1 MSQEKGGEER
11 RGEKEKMKRN
21 KKVRI
26 RIEEKD
32 RTGRVPLFSVSL
44 YFFLIFLLFY
54 VENNDTK

>member
-1 MSQEKGGEER
+1 MSQEKGGVER
-11 RGEKEKMKRN
+11 RGEKEKMKRD
-21 KKVRI
+21 KKMRI

-44 YFFLIFLLFY
+44 YFFFLLFY